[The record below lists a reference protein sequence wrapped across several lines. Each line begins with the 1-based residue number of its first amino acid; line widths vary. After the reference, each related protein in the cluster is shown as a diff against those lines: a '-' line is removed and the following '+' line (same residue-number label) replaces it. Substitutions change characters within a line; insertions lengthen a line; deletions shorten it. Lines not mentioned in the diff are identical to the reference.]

1 MVACPHRS
9 TSKVGVNHL
18 IGIGL
23 SLIFIKAVSDRL
35 FSNAIDCIKSS
46 ESGDSKI
53 TTAAGLP
60 ENNFEANASTWYI
73 LNSIKLFYLNN
84 LSRLE

>member
-23 SLIFIKAVSDRL
+23 SLIFIKAVSERL

-46 ESGDSKI
+46 ERGDSKI

-60 ENNFEANASTWYI
+60 ENNAEANASTWYI